1 MSATT
6 STTLPLYWDLASFD
20 PQKRTTAAQTLISTL
35 ANFQAE
41 FEENG
46 VSADSTEDTLDAT
59 CAPDVSYALKRL
71 IRGLPSSREA
81 ARQGY
86 SLALTEVITRVRPTG
101 NSENLVLTMTA
112 LFSSSYSCLVC

>member
-1 MSATT
+1 MSTTT

-35 ANFQAE
+35 ANFQAD

-46 VSADSTEDTLDAT
+46 GKAESTEDTLDAN

-86 SLALTEVITRVRPTG
+86 SLALTEVTARVRSSPTCQKCM
-101 NSENLVLTMTA
+101 LTIIVI
-112 LFSSSYSCLVC
+112 L

>member
-1 MSATT
+1 MSTTT
-6 STTLPLYWDLASFD
+6 STTLPLYWDLASLD
-20 PQKRTTAAQTLISTL
+20 PQTRTTAARTLISTL
-35 ANFQAE
+35 ASFQAS

-46 VSADSTEDTLDAT
+46 AKTDVTETEEDTLDVA

-86 SLALTEVITRVRPTG
+86 SLALTEVCTFY
-101 NSENLVLTMTA
+101 LL
-112 LFSSSYSCLVC
+112 LSSHKVQNTHLLSI